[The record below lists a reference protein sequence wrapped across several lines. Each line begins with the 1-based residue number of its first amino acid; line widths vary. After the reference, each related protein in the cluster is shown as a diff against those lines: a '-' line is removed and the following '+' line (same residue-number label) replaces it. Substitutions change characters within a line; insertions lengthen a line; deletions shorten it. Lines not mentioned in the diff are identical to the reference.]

1 MVLKWV
7 LDLKLVWRT
16 RSYFFRSYNFDD
28 DDPNFDWNDKG
39 IIKDNY
45 FTVDFTL
52 EELKTL
58 KRKQISPTRN
68 PNYNWMYSFVS
79 FDEFVN
85 IAKSNNVGIAVE
97 LKSPTAY
104 NKIFMDRNLNTTAQN
119 LVIDSLK
126 KHGYTGPNDKCL
138 LQCFELSILEDIK
151 HQTEVNRVFLLK
163 RLTKTDEETLRRVQM
178 ANVFSVCLDK
188 ELLISTS
195 DLGYIEDVNQ
205 ELFDQIHDLG
215 IQVYA
220 YTFKN
225 DDLSQLK
232 WDYHGDVRN
241 ELQIFYDLG
250 T

>member
-1 MVLKWV
+1 MIE
-7 LDLKLVWRT
+7 DH
-16 RSYFFRSYNFDD
+16 
-28 DDPNFDWNDKG
+28 
-39 IIKDNY
+39 Y

-163 RLTKTDEETLRRVQM
+163 RLTKTDDETLRRVQM

-205 ELFDQIHDLG
+205 ELYDRIHDLG

-241 ELQIFYDLG
+241 ELQIFYELG

>member
-1 MVLKWV
+1 
-7 LDLKLVWRT
+7 
-16 RSYFFRSYNFDD
+16 
-28 DDPNFDWNDKG
+28 
-39 IIKDNY
+39 
-45 FTVDFTL
+45 
-52 EELKTL
+52 
-58 KRKQISPTRN
+58 
-68 PNYNWMYSFVS
+68 MYSFVS

-85 IAKSNNVGIAVE
+85 IAKSNNIGIAVE

-126 KHGYTGPNDKCL
+126 KHGYNGPNDKCL

-195 DLGYIEDVNQ
+195 DLGYIEYVNQ
-205 ELFDQIHDLG
+205 ELYDQIHDLG

-250 T
+250 TLRYIGF